1 MKKRKLVNGF
11 WCNAVILVSSF
22 VGILITLLACA
33 KSDDYS
39 SIIRGGSVY
48 VIPYVVECIQFVFD
62 EKKRVVFGK
71 KIATY
76 VEKMLIFNAIY
87 IVMNLAFVVWNP
99 SNELI
104 NIIFLVITV
113 ICMLGYP
120 FKAFI
125 FVVFFYQELKSC
137 AERKEKEEE

>member
-1 MKKRKLVNGF
+1 MKKSKLVNGF

-48 VIPYVVECIQFVFD
+48 VIPYVVECVQFVFD
-62 EKKRVVFGK
+62 EKKRIIFGK

-76 VEKMLIFNAIY
+76 VEKMLIINAIY
-87 IVMNLAFVVWNP
+87 IILNLAFIVWSPN
-99 SNELI
+99 SEVINTVFLI
-104 NIIFLVITV
+104 ITA

-125 FVVFFYQELKSC
+125 FMVFYYRELKSC